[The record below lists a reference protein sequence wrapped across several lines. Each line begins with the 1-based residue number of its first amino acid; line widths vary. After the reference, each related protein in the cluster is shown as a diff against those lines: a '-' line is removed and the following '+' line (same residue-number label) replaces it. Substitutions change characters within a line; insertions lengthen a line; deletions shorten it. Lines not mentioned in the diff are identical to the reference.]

1 MSGNVYVDKGLRAYF
16 VNIYQY
22 IGLNLALSGAV
33 AFFVSTNATLFHIIV
48 GSPLFYVVMFAP
60 IGIAWYMGSRMNEMS
75 VGRMQVL
82 FWIYGA
88 LIGAS
93 LSTIFVV
100 YTSES
105 IFKCFFMAAAIFC
118 AASIYG
124 KVTSRDLS
132 SLSST
137 LMIAVMGIFAVSIV
151 NFFMHS
157 DFLQYLLS
165 WAVIAVFSAYIAF
178 DMQQL
183 MAIYFTKQSSEA
195 IEKISI
201 MGALHLFIAVINI
214 FIALLQLFGD
224 RKRR

>member
-105 IFKCFFMAAAIFC
+105 IFK
-118 AASIYG
+118 
-124 KVTSRDLS
+124 
-132 SLSST
+132 
-137 LMIAVMGIFAVSIV
+137 
-151 NFFMHS
+151 
-157 DFLQYLLS
+157 
-165 WAVIAVFSAYIAF
+165 
-178 DMQQL
+178 
-183 MAIYFTKQSSEA
+183 
-195 IEKISI
+195 
-201 MGALHLFIAVINI
+201 
-214 FIALLQLFGD
+214 
-224 RKRR
+224 